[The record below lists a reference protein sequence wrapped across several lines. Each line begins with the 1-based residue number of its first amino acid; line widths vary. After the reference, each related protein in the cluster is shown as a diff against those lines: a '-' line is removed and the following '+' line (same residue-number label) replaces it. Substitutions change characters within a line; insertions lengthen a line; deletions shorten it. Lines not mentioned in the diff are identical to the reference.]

1 MAKCADI
8 MPKYLELEFD
18 LDSTE
23 ACSQFQAALVEASID
38 DDYLQQ
44 AAEKVHHKLCEAL
57 TKPLKASQRFIQCLT
72 ESMAMV
78 HLPVDVVM
86 QNKAFKLSM
95 DQDGSRLVQA
105 ALQVGDRRVQTGII
119 LQLQGR
125 VCKMMGSP
133 HANHVLQRII
143 ELLPP
148 QTAFFI
154 FDEVS
159 KKWNPD
165 YLAQHRFGCRVLERM
180 IEHFPCSHAAL
191 APWAQ
196 YLDWLL
202 QSAASHCYHDF
213 ASFIMQHLME
223 HGTDEHRS
231 IIAAAVAQE
240 LERAALDCHASGVL
254 DKAFCFLPTHEQFNL
269 ASKVLEID
277 GLIGRMAASQRP
289 AAERLLRVVSGTAL
303 MTEAQRQVNNA
314 FPDTAEQ
321 SKVLKS
327 LFGSSW
333 WANMVGQ
340 FDASAVPEPSNVLA
354 APTPLMMISEDSCD
368 VMSAPQQQS
377 MMLSTGFRQNEVDEM
392 PWWATT
398 TSQVLSQ
405 WSKEHEEHEYF
416 LLS

>member
-1 MAKCADI
+1 
-8 MPKYLELEFD
+8 
-18 LDSTE
+18 
-23 ACSQFQAALVEASID
+23 
-38 DDYLQQ
+38 
-44 AAEKVHHKLCEAL
+44 
-57 TKPLKASQRFIQCLT
+57 
-72 ESMAMV
+72 
-78 HLPVDVVM
+78 
-86 QNKAFKLSM
+86 
-95 DQDGSRLVQA
+95 
-105 ALQVGDRRVQTGII
+105 
-119 LQLQGR
+119 
-125 VCKMMGSP
+125 
-133 HANHVLQRII
+133 
-143 ELLPP
+143 
-148 QTAFFI
+148 
-154 FDEVS
+154 
-159 KKWNPD
+159 
-165 YLAQHRFGCRVLERM
+165 
-180 IEHFPCSHAAL
+180 
-191 APWAQ
+191 
-196 YLDWLL
+196 
-202 QSAASHCYHDF
+202 
-213 ASFIMQHLME
+213 ME

-340 FDASAVPEPSNVLA
+340 FDASAVPELSNVLA

-416 LLS
+416 FVVLINDLISISGSSIGLAVVKNFDGKLLLCFGNLLLRASREAQGFVLKAASSEVVLAIAMMHVYRVGKHLHLPSSAQHPVS